1 MESKTAQVN
10 TSIFIAVLPL
20 EVLAPDARVAMFCEG
35 LVMDLITDLSRFR
48 SFQVIAYDSVKQFFS
63 GRGTDHPLVEE
74 LELDYLLKGM
84 VRPGKAGLLF
94 NLQLVNVRQNR
105 LVWAEKFSGGFEELF
120 HIQEEIAEKI
130 VTALQHFVDADLLSE
145 IRKKPI
151 TSLSAYECWLKGYQ
165 ELKKGTLETD
175 ERARAYFQQ
184 AMELDPHYPR
194 AYTGMSLSY
203 FNEWSCQLWTRWDV
217 SRNGAFEWA
226 QKALELDEWDHIS
239 NAILGRIYVFN
250 EEYEKA
256 EHFLRRSLHINPN
269 DAEML
274 VLIAFGLTYLGYPE
288 EARELYD
295 RARRLNPADP
305 YLSHA
310 CGAFIHFELGEV
322 ERSIELGNHH
332 EIGKGWVD
340 FYAFQAAAYFLKGD
354 LETMQGYWQIFL
366 DEFSQ
371 KINGSRPADTQTAL
385 QWMIN
390 VNPYRG
396 TTRLQPFWEYMSRT
410 TPDRLVPQKNTARTS
425 RQSLFTEEGG
435 IWQLSFDGVQ
445 VQINDLKGLHDIR
458 QLLLRPNQAIHCTE
472 LMGVQAVDE
481 GVAVIDEKAKKAYR
495 KRILDLQAELEEAEI
510 LLHSDRIAR
519 LQEEY
524 DQLIEHLSR
533 SIGKGGATR
542 KVAGSVEKCR
552 SAVTWRIRSAIKK
565 VAEVHPAL
573 AKHLDISIKT
583 GVFCEYTPE
592 YEVDWQY

>member
-1 MESKTAQVN
+1 MESKTVPVN
-10 TSIFIAVLPL
+10 TSVFIAILPL
-20 EVLAPDARVAMFCEG
+20 QVLAQDSRVEMFCEG

-48 SFQVIAYDSVKQFFS
+48 SFQIIAYDSIKRLSADQMA
-63 GRGTDHPLVEE
+63 DHPLLRE
-74 LELDYLLKGM
+74 LQLDYILKGM
-84 VRPGKAGLLF
+84 VRPRREELLF
-94 NLQLVNVRQNR
+94 NLQLIHVGQNR

-120 HIQEEIAEKI
+120 HIQEEVAEKI
-130 VTALQHFVDADLLSE
+130 VTSLQHFVDADLLSE

-165 ELKKGTLETD
+165 ELKKGTLESD

-226 QKALELDEWDHIS
+226 QKALELDEWDHVS
-239 NAILGRIYVFN
+239 NAILGRLYVFN

-256 EHFLRRSLHINPN
+256 EKYLRRSLRINPN

-274 VLIAFGLTYLGYPE
+274 VLIAFGLTYLGRPE
-288 EARELYD
+288 EARELYE
-295 RARRLNPADP
+295 RARRLNPADH
-305 YLSHA
+305 YISHA
-310 CGAFIHFELGEV
+310 CGAFVHFELGDV
-322 ERSIELGNHH
+322 ERAIALGSHH

-340 FYAFQAAAYFLKGD
+340 FYAYQAAAFFLKGD
-354 LETMQGYWQIFL
+354 LENMKECWQIYV
-366 DEFSQ
+366 DEFSL
-371 KINGSRPADTQTAL
+371 KINGGQPADTQTAL

-396 TTRLQPFWEYMSRT
+396 ETKLKPFWEYMSRT
-410 TPDRLVPQKNTARTS
+410 TPDMLAPQKNTARTT

-445 VQINDLKGLHDIR
+445 AQINDLKGLHDIR

-481 GVAVIDEKAKKAYR
+481 GVAVLDEKAKKAYR
-495 KRILDLQAELEEAEI
+495 ERILELQAELEEAEA
-510 LLHSDRIAR
+510 LLHSERIVR
-519 LQEEY
+519 LQKEY

-533 SIGKGGATR
+533 SVGKGGAAR

-552 SAVTWRIRSAIKK
+552 SAVTWRIRSAVKK

-592 YEVDWQY
+592 YEVDWQC